1 MAGQAVSGGTTS
13 EHAMRGRRVSLE
25 QICEYYGISRQGHYR
40 QLRAEAERS
49 DVEQRI
55 VEMVAEQRRQMPRL
69 GTRKL
74 WTLIAPDLKQRGI
87 AYGRDKLFGLLRRR
101 GMLVESRARTVRTTN
116 SRHGLPSYENLLRQ
130 VQPSRP
136 HQVMV
141 SDITY
146 IETRQGFRYLA
157 LVMDAYS
164 RKIIGYDLS
173 ASLSIEGSRRAVLMA
188 LKQLPLKQLPLKQL
202 PLKQLPLKQLPL
214 KQLPLKQQTTGNDA
228 LENDALGNDAL
239 GNDAL
244 GNDALG
250 NDALGNDALAQTTDQ
265 QVIHHSDRGVQ
276 YCSHAYTSLL
286 RHYNVSISM
295 AAVGNPYENAQAE
308 RLNGILKQEFF
319 LNTCF
324 ANDSEA
330 HQALGQAVVLYNT
343 KRPHTALNYLTP
355 EAVHAAG
362 SATLSINSSL

>member
-1 MAGQAVSGGTTS
+1 MAGQAVSGQAVRS
-13 EHAMRGRRVSLE
+13 RRVSLE

-40 QLRAEAERS
+40 QLRADAERT
-49 DVEQRI
+49 DIEQTI
-55 VEMVAEQRRQMPRL
+55 VELVVEQRRQMPRL

-74 WTLIAPDLKQRGI
+74 WTLIAPQLKQRGI
-87 AYGRDKLFGLLRRR
+87 DYGRDKLFELLRRR
-101 GMLVESRARTVRTTN
+101 RMLVQRKARSVRTTN
-116 SRHGLPSYENLLRQ
+116 SRHGLPSYENLLKQ

-136 HQVMV
+136 HHVMV

-146 IETRQGFRYLA
+146 IETREGFRYLA

-188 LKQLPLKQLPLKQL
+188 LKQLPQPQLPQ
-202 PLKQLPLKQLPL
+202 PQVPQP
-214 KQLPLKQQTTGNDA
+214 PQQDA
-228 LENDALGNDAL
+228 AWGEAPA
-239 GNDAL
+239 
-244 GNDALG
+244 
-250 NDALGNDALAQTTDQ
+250 

-286 RHYNVSISM
+286 RQYNVSISM

-324 ANDSEA
+324 ANESEA
-330 HQALGQAVVLYNT
+330 HRAVAQAVVLYNT
-343 KRPHTALNYLTP
+343 KRPHTALNYQTP
-355 EAVHAAG
+355 EFVHAGG
-362 SATLSINSSL
+362 SATLSMNSSL

>member
-188 LKQLPLKQLPLKQL
+188 LKQLPLKQ
-202 PLKQLPLKQLPL
+202 
-214 KQLPLKQQTTGNDA
+214 QTT
-228 LENDALGNDAL
+228 
-239 GNDAL
+239 
-244 GNDALG
+244 G